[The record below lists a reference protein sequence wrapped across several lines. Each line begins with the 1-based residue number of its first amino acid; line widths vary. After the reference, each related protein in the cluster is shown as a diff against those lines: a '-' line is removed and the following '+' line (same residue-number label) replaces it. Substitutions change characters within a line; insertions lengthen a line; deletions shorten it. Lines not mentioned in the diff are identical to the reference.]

1 MVYVL
6 YKFYIYSICAL
17 YLSIFNIGSDILYTF
32 LHYPITVW
40 ELATEIKKV
49 FNDYYLRHID
59 EEQLHTCVLTWVD
72 NCPNKLFKDNDIN
85 PTVKAVIG
93 KNREFVLKK
102 IIDNLCDSSIA
113 Q

>member
-1 MVYVL
+1 ML
-6 YKFYIYSICAL
+6 T
-17 YLSIFNIGSDILYTF
+17 LSNYCLGTCQKS
-32 LHYPITVW
+32 
-40 ELATEIKKV
+40 KV

-93 KNREFVLKK
+93 KIESLY
-102 IIDNLCDSSIA
+102 
-113 Q
+113 